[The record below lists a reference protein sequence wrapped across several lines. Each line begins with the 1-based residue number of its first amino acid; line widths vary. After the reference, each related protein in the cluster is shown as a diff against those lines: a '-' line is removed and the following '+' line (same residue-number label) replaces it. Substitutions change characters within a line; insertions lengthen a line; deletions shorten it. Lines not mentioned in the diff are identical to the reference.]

1 MKNSESTANL
11 PSEQVKV
18 EIFNTDELMSL
29 LKVSRRTIQNW
40 RDRGTI
46 EFSQINGKIYYRIS
60 AINKMLDQNL
70 ITNSLNGATK
80 HTNF

>member
-1 MKNSESTANL
+1 MSTSKPLKDQNIEDPIL
-11 PSEQVKV
+11 S
-18 EIFNTDELMSL
+18 TDDIMSL
-29 LKVSRRTIQNW
+29 LKVSRRTLQNW
-40 RDRGTI
+40 RDRGVI
-46 EFSQINGKIYYRIS
+46 EFSQINGKIYYRRS